1 MMEFRDVLRKW
12 IEEYCKRHKYII
24 MEIDYN
30 RRIVFYYLEGQN
42 MFEDYTDFNYIAIDL
57 FN

>member
-1 MMEFRDVLRKW
+1 MRKW

-42 MFEDYTDFNYIAIDL
+42 VFEDYTDFNYIEIDL
-57 FN
+57 FS